1 MVNPAVRFRFI
12 KGNRISSTRYRN
24 GYFERE
30 VINEREL
37 KFIQNWE
44 QKRRLSKTKYII
56 FHGLF
61 SISFPLLFIVKLIQI
76 LIESGEF
83 FIFYSSKE
91 GLLFL
96 FFELIFWFAGG
107 IAIGW
112 LRHNFYETQYQLL
125 TGKAEY

>member
-12 KGNRISSTRYRN
+12 KGNRISSSRYRT

-44 QKRRLSKTKYII
+44 QHRKLSKKKYILY
-56 FHGLF
+56 HGLL
-61 SISFPLLFIVKLIQI
+61 SISFPLSLIIKLIQI

-83 FIFYSSKE
+83 LIFYSSIQ

-96 FFELIFWFAGG
+96 FFELIFWIVGG
-107 IAIGW
+107 ITIGW
-112 LRHNFYETQYQLL
+112 LRYNFYETQYQLL